1 MTVGPGNSAP
11 ENPEF
16 ATVVQR
22 AGAIAA
28 WRFADEAHAGQLRK
42 ANQAP
47 YIHHPERVAQLTA
60 EHGGD
65 EAMVAAAL
73 LHDVLEDSPVEA
85 EQLREPFG
93 EDVTGLVV
101 ALSDDRAIDDY
112 ERRKAALR
120 EQVRE
125 AGRRAALIYACDKL
139 ANCQDARSAFS
150 EIGADG
156 LAERLGITLDLRV
169 RIWRDDLAMCADLLG
184 EHELVAALAAE
195 LDGFE
200 RDCADAA
207 GR

>member
-1 MTVGPGNSAP
+1 MTAVPGKSAP
-11 ENPEF
+11 EDPEI
-16 ATVVQR
+16 AAVVER
-22 AGAIAA
+22 AGALAA
-28 WRFADEAHAGQLRK
+28 WRFADAAHAGQLRK

-47 YIHHPERVAQLTA
+47 YIRHPERVAQLTA

-101 ALSDDRAIDDY
+101 ALSDDRAIEGY
-112 ERRKAALR
+112 EQRKAALR

-125 AGRRAALIYACDKL
+125 AGRRAALVYACDKL
-139 ANCQDARSAFS
+139 ANCRDARRAFS

-156 LAERLGITLDLRV
+156 LAERLGIPLDLRV
-169 RIWRDDLAMCADLLG
+169 RIWRDDVAMCADLLG
-184 EHELVAALAAE
+184 EHELVAALDAE

-200 RDCADAA
+200 RDRAAVA